1 MDNNATNAVDMA
13 VSAASKV
20 HSGPVK
26 SIVAGRTD
34 HLPIH
39 VWAGSYVIPA
49 DIVSALGE
57 GNTEHGFR
65 VLQILGDDATARLND
80 APPPAG
86 AVPIDIAGGEY
97 VFTPQAVYALG
108 RGDMDYGHD
117 MLDGFVRQVRAKT
130 IKTLK
135 NLPGPK
141 VD

>member
-1 MDNNATNAVDMA
+1 MENMPNNAVDNA
-13 VSAASKV
+13 VNAARKV
-20 HSGPVK
+20 HEGPVK
-26 SIVAGRTD
+26 SLVAGRTD

-57 GNTEHGFR
+57 GNTEHGYR
-65 VLQILGDDATARLND
+65 VLQILGNEASASLND
-80 APPPAG
+80 APQPAG

-97 VFTPQAVYALG
+97 VFNPQAVFAFG
-108 RGDMDYGHD
+108 GGDMDHGHNV
-117 MLDGFVRQVRAKT
+117 LDAFVRQVRAKT
-130 IKTLK
+130 INTLK